1 MPLPSGLS
9 WSYGLFFGN
18 IVPIIKVLKSLFYVL
33 YSLLYNL
40 KSKTYICLYFYLR
53 MSDDNEKKAAEFYER
68 LKAELDNSNSWPAP
82 YLFKFIV
89 PTNED
94 NILKVENAFNC
105 MGAVIKTTKSKTGK
119 FTSISVDVT
128 VKDSQEIIDK
138 YQELSTIE
146 GIVSL

>member
-1 MPLPSGLS
+1 MD
-9 WSYGLFFGN
+9 N
-18 IVPIIKVLKSLFYVL
+18 DKEKETAAFY
-33 YSLLYNL
+33 N
-40 KSKTYICLYFYLR
+40 
-53 MSDDNEKKAAEFYER
+53 R
-68 LKAELDNSNSWPAP
+68 LQVELDNSTTWPSE

-89 PTNED
+89 PSVGD
-94 NILKVENAFNC
+94 NVERVQKAFDC

-138 YQELSTIE
+138 YQEVATIK